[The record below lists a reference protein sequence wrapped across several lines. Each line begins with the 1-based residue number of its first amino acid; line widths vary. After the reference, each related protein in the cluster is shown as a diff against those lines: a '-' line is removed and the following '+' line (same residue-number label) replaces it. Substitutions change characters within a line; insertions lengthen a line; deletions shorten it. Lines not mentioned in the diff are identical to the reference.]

1 MSEDKRNIKWDTKV
15 AELPED
21 ISFDGIK
28 GRLEKPQKYE
38 NEMLFEYDC
47 RKLSDYAV
55 YNPKRVS
62 EVLDVYDGV
71 LKGDVSE
78 KVKDGITYSLG
89 EMVSFRPELRGDV
102 VEFGKKHHPLFE
114 NNLKNYNHLFS
125 EEISGMNNEIKDS
138 LKKEKVLDS
147 LARVK
152 GKINKDDVH
161 TPIETKEDVKRDKG
175 EVKKDISKV
184 VMEKLIDER
193 LNKP

>member
-1 MSEDKRNIKWDTKV
+1 MSEDKRNIKWETSV
-15 AELPED
+15 MELPKD

-47 RKLSDYAV
+47 RKISEYAV

-71 LKGDVSE
+71 LKNDVSE
-78 KVKDGITYSLG
+78 KIKDGITYSLG
-89 EMVSFRPELRGDV
+89 EMVGFRPELRGDV

-147 LARVK
+147 LERVK
-152 GKINKDDVH
+152 NRIKKDDVH
-161 TPIETKEDVKRDKG
+161 TPIETKEDVKRDERKT
-175 EVKKDISKV
+175 KKDVSEFMRAKI
-184 VMEKLIDER
+184 EKER
-193 LNKP
+193 RAP

>member
-71 LKGDVSE
+71 LKNDVSE
-78 KVKDGITYSLG
+78 KIKDGITYSLG
-89 EMVSFRPELRGDV
+89 EMVGLRPELRGDV

-125 EEISGMNNEIKDS
+125 EEIRGMNDEIKDS

-147 LARVK
+147 LERVK
-152 GKINKDDVH
+152 NRIKKDDVH
-161 TPIETKEDVKRDKG
+161 TPIETKEDVKRDERKT
-175 EVKKDISKV
+175 KKDISEFMRAKI
-184 VMEKLIDER
+184 EKER
-193 LNKP
+193 RAP